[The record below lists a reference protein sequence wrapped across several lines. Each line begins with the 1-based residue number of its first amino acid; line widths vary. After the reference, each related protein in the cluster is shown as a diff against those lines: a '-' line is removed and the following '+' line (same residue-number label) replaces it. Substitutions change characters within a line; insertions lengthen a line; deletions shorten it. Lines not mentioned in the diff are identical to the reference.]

1 MLSISEAVQIKL
13 VTRHKVSEA
22 EIHEAFANRD
32 GGILGDTR
40 AENRTIPPTLWFIA
54 ETFKG
59 RLLKIVFIQ
68 DGEST
73 IIKTAYEPNREEIR
87 IYDKYKD

>member
-13 VTRHKVSEA
+13 VTRHKVSAA

-32 GGILGDTR
+32 GGILEDTR
-40 AENRTIPPTLWFIA
+40 AENKTIPPTLWFIA

-59 RLLKIVFIQ
+59 RLLKIVFNSRWRKHHHQ
-68 DGEST
+68 
-73 IIKTAYEPNREEIR
+73 NRL
-87 IYDKYKD
+87 